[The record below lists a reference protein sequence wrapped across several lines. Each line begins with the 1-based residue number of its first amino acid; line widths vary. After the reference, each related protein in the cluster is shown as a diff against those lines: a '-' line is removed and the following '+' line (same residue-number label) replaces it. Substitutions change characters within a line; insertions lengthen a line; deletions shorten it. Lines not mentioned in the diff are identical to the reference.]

1 MQYHPLPHTKTV
13 FGKITFSN
21 FTPYPNFCKSSSG
34 SSSSSGGGSSSRSIV
49 TCLSLL
55 HLGTQ
60 PKTTMRTDR
69 EPTIFEDFPGLP
81 KTPNDIIRMRAYLST
96 VQETSKKCNEDIM
109 HPKSFQ
115 SDEHFMLY
123 YKENIGTSISY
134 FLGPIL
140 RLEML
145 NLNYNHA

>member
-21 FTPYPNFCKSSSG
+21 FTPYPNLCKSSSG

-96 VQETSKKCNEDIM
+96 VQETSKSVMRISCTQNPFKVM
-109 HPKSFQ
+109 
-115 SDEHFMLY
+115 
-123 YKENIGTSISY
+123 SISCSTTRR
-134 FLGPIL
+134 IL
-140 RLEML
+140 VQVF
-145 NLNYNHA
+145 HTF